1 MKIIRYFLEFILV
14 IFFFLVFK
22 IIGLKL
28 SSDLGEIIGKYFG
41 PLFRKKTIAK
51 KNILIAFPNFNEK
64 SINEMIERMWKNIGR
79 IFGEYI
85 HINKFSI
92 IDNNKKKIVFTNRD
106 NVEILKKNNKPI
118 VFFSGHFANFEL
130 MAKCLQE
137 LGFDIGAIYR
147 PLNNIFLNPIMEFI
161 RKKYICPIQIE
172 KGSNGTKK
180 LIKHIS
186 NNNPLA
192 LMVDQRLSSSIR
204 VPFFDQPATTTI
216 TPAQLAIKYDALLV
230 PVFLKRLEKT
240 NFEFFIEEPLITNRT
255 NDYDKDIFNI
265 TQIMNIKIEEFIKRD
280 PAHWLWS
287 HDRWK

>member
-1 MKIIRYFLEFILV
+1 MKIVRYFLEFILV

-41 PLFRKKTIAK
+41 PLFRKRTIAK
-51 KNILIAFPNFNEK
+51 KNILIAFPDFNEK
-64 SINEMIERMWKNIGR
+64 SINEMIDSMWKNIGR

-92 IDNNKKKIVFTNRD
+92 IDNNNKKIIFTNRN
-106 NVEILKKNNKPI
+106 NVEILKKNNNPI

-130 MAKCLQE
+130 MAKCLRE
-137 LGFDIGAIYR
+137 LGFNIGAIYR

-180 LIKHIS
+180 LIRHIS
-186 NNNPLA
+186 TNNPLA

>member
-14 IFFFLVFK
+14 IFFFLIFK

-28 SSDLGEIIGKYFG
+28 SSKLGEIIGKYFG
-41 PLFRKKTIAK
+41 PLFRKKAIAK
-51 KNILIAFPNFNEK
+51 KNILIAFPN
-64 SINEMIERMWKNIGR
+64 INETSIDQIIDNMWRNIGS

-85 HINKFSI
+85 HLNKFSI
-92 IDNNKKKIVFTNRD
+92 LDEEKNKIVFTNK
-106 NVEILKKNNKPI
+106 NNLQILKNNKKPI
-118 VFFSGHFANFEL
+118 VFFSGHFSNFEL
-130 MAKCLQE
+130 MAKCLRE
-137 LGFDIGAIYR
+137 LEFNIGAIYR

-240 NFEFFIEEPLITNRT
+240 NFEFFIEEPLITNQT

>member
-1 MKIIRYFLEFILV
+1 MKIIRYFLEFIIV
-14 IFFFLVFK
+14 IIFFLIFK

-64 SINEMIERMWKNIGR
+64 SINEMIDRMWKNIGR

-92 IDNNKKKIVFTNRD
+92 IDNSKKKIVFTNRD
-106 NVEILKKNNKPI
+106 DAEILKKNNKPI

-216 TPAQLAIKYDALLV
+216 TPAQLTIKYDALLV

>member
-41 PLFRKKTIAK
+41 PLFRKRTIAK

-64 SINEMIERMWKNIGR
+64 SINEMIDRMWKNIGR

-92 IDNNKKKIVFTNRD
+92 IDNSKKKIVFTNRND
-106 NVEILKKNNKPI
+106 AEILKKNNKPI

-186 NNNPLA
+186 TNNPLA
-192 LMVDQRLSSSIR
+192 LMIDQRLSSSIR
-204 VPFFDQPATTTI
+204 VPFFNQPATTTT

-240 NFEFFIEEPLITNRT
+240 NFEFFIEEPLIINRT

-265 TQIMNIKIEEFIKRD
+265 TQSMNKKIEEFIKRD

>member
-51 KNILIAFPNFNEK
+51 KNILIAFPDFNEK
-64 SINEMIERMWKNIGR
+64 SINEMIDRMWKNIGR

-85 HINKFSI
+85 HINKFSVL
-92 IDNNKKKIVFTNRD
+92 DQRKKIVFTNK
-106 NVEILKKNNKPI
+106 NNIEILKKNNKPI

-137 LGFDIGAIYR
+137 LGFNIGAIYR

-240 NFEFFIEEPLITNRT
+240 NFEFFIEEPLITNQT

>member
-64 SINEMIERMWKNIGR
+64 SINEMIDRMWKNIGR

-92 IDNNKKKIVFTNRD
+92 IDNSKKKIVFTNRD
-106 NVEILKKNNKPI
+106 DAEILKKNNKPI

>member
-64 SINEMIERMWKNIGR
+64 SINEMIDRMWKNIGR

-92 IDNNKKKIVFTNRD
+92 IDNNKKKIVFTNR
-106 NVEILKKNNKPI
+106 NNAEILKKNNKPI

-137 LGFDIGAIYR
+137 LGFNIGAIYR

-240 NFEFFIEEPLITNRT
+240 NFEFFIEEPLITNQT

>member
-64 SINEMIERMWKNIGR
+64 SINEMIDRMWKNIGR

-92 IDNNKKKIVFTNRD
+92 IDNSKKKIVFTNRD
-106 NVEILKKNNKPI
+106 DAEILKKNNKPI

-137 LGFDIGAIYR
+137 LEFDIGAIYR

>member
-1 MKIIRYFLEFILV
+1 MKIIRYFLEFVIV
-14 IFFFLVFK
+14 IIFFLIFK

-28 SSDLGEIIGKYFG
+28 SSDFGEIIGKYFG

-51 KNILIAFPNFNEK
+51 KNILIAFPDLNEN

-92 IDNNKKKIVFTNRD
+92 MDLKKIKIGFANKNNFEV
-106 NVEILKKNNKPI
+106 LKKNNKPV

-137 LGFDIGAIYR
+137 LGFNIGAIYR

-186 NNNPLA
+186 TNNPLA
-192 LMVDQRLSSSIR
+192 LMIDQRLSSSIR
-204 VPFFDQPATTTI
+204 VPFFNQPATTTT

-230 PVFLKRLEKT
+230 PVFLKRLEKS
-240 NFEFFIEEPLITNRT
+240 NFEFFIEEPLIINRT

-265 TQIMNIKIEEFIKRD
+265 TQGMNKKIEEFIKRD

>member
-1 MKIIRYFLEFILV
+1 MKIIRYILEFILV

-51 KNILIAFPNFNEK
+51 KNILIAFPDLNEK
-64 SINEMIERMWKNIGR
+64 SINEMIDRMWKNIGR

-92 IDNNKKKIVFTNRD
+92 IDNSKKKIVFTNRD
-106 NVEILKKNNKPI
+106 DAEILKKNNKPI

-216 TPAQLAIKYDALLV
+216 TPAQLPIKYDALLV

>member
-51 KNILIAFPNFNEK
+51 KNILIAFPDLNEESSNK
-64 SINEMIERMWKNIGR
+64 MIDRMWKNIGR

-92 IDNNKKKIVFTNRD
+92 IDEKKNKIGFVNKNNI
-106 NVEILKKNNKPI
+106 EILKKNNKPI

-137 LGFDIGAIYR
+137 LGFNIGAIYR

>member
-1 MKIIRYFLEFILV
+1 MKIIRYFLEFFIV
-14 IFFFLVFK
+14 IIFFIIFK

-51 KNILIAFPNFNEK
+51 KNILIAFPDLNEK

-92 IDNNKKKIVFTNRD
+92 IDQKKIKIVFANK
-106 NVEILKKNNKPI
+106 NNFELLKKNNKPV

-137 LGFDIGAIYR
+137 LGFNIGAIYR

-186 NNNPLA
+186 TNGPLA
-192 LMVDQRLSSSIR
+192 LMIDQRLSSSIR
-204 VPFFDQPATTTI
+204 VPFFNQPASTTT

-240 NFEFFIEEPLITNRT
+240 NFEFFIEEPLIINRT
-255 NDYDKDIFNI
+255 SDYDKDIFNI
-265 TQIMNIKIEEFIKRD
+265 TQIMNKKIEEFIKRD

>member
-1 MKIIRYFLEFILV
+1 MKIIRYFLEFVIV
-14 IFFFLVFK
+14 IIFFLIFK

-51 KNILIAFPNFNEK
+51 KNILIAFPGLNEK
-64 SINEMIERMWKNIGR
+64 SINGMIDRMWKNIGR

-85 HINKFSI
+85 HINKFSV
-92 IDNNKKKIVFTNRD
+92 IDQKKKIIFTNK
-106 NVEILKKNNKPI
+106 NNIEILKKNNKPI

-137 LGFDIGAIYR
+137 LGFNIGAIYR

-161 RKKYICPIQIE
+161 RKKYICPIQIK

-186 NNNPLA
+186 TNNPLA
-192 LMVDQRLSSSIR
+192 LMIDQRLSSSIR
-204 VPFFDQPATTTI
+204 VPFFNQPATTTT

-240 NFEFFIEEPLITNRT
+240 NFEFFIEEALIINRT

>member
-64 SINEMIERMWKNIGR
+64 SINEMIDRMWKNIGR

-92 IDNNKKKIVFTNRD
+92 IDNSKKKIVFTNRD
-106 NVEILKKNNKPI
+106 DAEILKKNNKPI

-216 TPAQLAIKYDALLV
+216 TPAQLTIKYDALLV

>member
-1 MKIIRYFLEFILV
+1 MKIVRYFLEFILV

-41 PLFRKKTIAK
+41 PLFRKRTIAK
-51 KNILIAFPNFNEK
+51 KNILIAFPDFNEK
-64 SINEMIERMWKNIGR
+64 SINEMIDSMWKNIGR

-92 IDNNKKKIVFTNRD
+92 IDNNNKKIIFTNRN

-130 MAKCLQE
+130 MAKCLRE
-137 LGFDIGAIYR
+137 LGFNIGAIYR

-180 LIKHIS
+180 LIRHIS
-186 NNNPLA
+186 TNNPLA

>member
-41 PLFRKKTIAK
+41 PLFRKRTIAK

-92 IDNNKKKIVFTNRD
+92 IDNNKKKIVFTNR
-106 NVEILKKNNKPI
+106 NNMEILKKNNKPI

-216 TPAQLAIKYDALLV
+216 TPAQLTIKYDALLV

>member
-1 MKIIRYFLEFILV
+1 MKIIRYFLEFAIV
-14 IFFFLVFK
+14 IIFFIIFK

-28 SSDLGEIIGKYFG
+28 SSNLGEIIGKYFG
-41 PLFRKKTIAK
+41 PLFRKKIIAK
-51 KNILIAFPNFNEK
+51 KNILIAFPDLNEK
-64 SINEMIERMWKNIGR
+64 SMNEMIERMWKNIGR

-92 IDNNKKKIVFTNRD
+92 MDLKKIKIVFANK
-106 NVEILKKNNKPI
+106 NNFEILKKNNKPV

-137 LGFDIGAIYR
+137 LGFNIGAIYR

-186 NNNPLA
+186 TNNPLA
-192 LMVDQRLSSSIR
+192 LMIDQRLSSSIR
-204 VPFFDQPATTTI
+204 VPFFNQPATTTT

-240 NFEFFIEEPLITNRT
+240 NFEFFIEEPLVINRT
-255 NDYDKDIFNI
+255 SDYDKDIFNI
-265 TQIMNIKIEEFIKRD
+265 TQNMNKKIEEFIKRD

>member
-41 PLFRKKTIAK
+41 PLFRKRTIAK

-64 SINEMIERMWKNIGR
+64 SINEMIDRMWKNIGR

-92 IDNNKKKIVFTNRD
+92 IDNSKKKIVFTNRND
-106 NVEILKKNNKPI
+106 AEILKKNNKPI

-130 MAKCLQE
+130 MAKCLRE
-137 LGFDIGAIYR
+137 LGFNIGAIYR

-240 NFEFFIEEPLITNRT
+240 NFEFFIEEPLITNQT

>member
-51 KNILIAFPNFNEK
+51 KNILIAFPDLNEN

-79 IFGEYI
+79 IFGEYV

-92 IDNNKKKIVFTNRD
+92 MDLKKIKIGFANK
-106 NVEILKKNNKPI
+106 NNFEILKKNNKPV

-137 LGFDIGAIYR
+137 LGFNIGAIYR

-161 RKKYICPIQIE
+161 RKKNICPIQIE

-186 NNNPLA
+186 TNNPLA
-192 LMVDQRLSSSIR
+192 LMIDQRLSSSIR
-204 VPFFDQPATTTI
+204 VPFFNQPATTTT

-240 NFEFFIEEPLITNRT
+240 NFEFFIEEPLIINRT
-255 NDYDKDIFNI
+255 NDYDNNIFNI
-265 TQIMNIKIEEFIKRD
+265 TQSMNKKIEEFIKRD

>member
-22 IIGLKL
+22 IIGFKL

-64 SINEMIERMWKNIGR
+64 SINEMIDRMWKNIGR

-92 IDNNKKKIVFTNRD
+92 IDNSKKKIVFTNRD
-106 NVEILKKNNKPI
+106 DAEILKKNNKPI

>member
-1 MKIIRYFLEFILV
+1 MKITRYFLEFFIVL
-14 IFFFLVFK
+14 IFFIIFK
-22 IIGLKL
+22 VIGLKL

-51 KNILIAFPNFNEK
+51 KNILIAFPDLNEK
-64 SINEMIERMWKNIGR
+64 SINEMIDRMWKNIGR

-92 IDNNKKKIVFTNRD
+92 IDPKKIKIVFANKK
-106 NVEILKKNNKPI
+106 NFEMLKKNNKPV

-137 LGFDIGAIYR
+137 LGFNIGAIYR

-186 NNNPLA
+186 TNSPLA
-192 LMVDQRLSSSIR
+192 LMIDQRLSSSIR
-204 VPFFDQPATTTI
+204 VPFFNQPATTTT

-240 NFEFFIEEPLITNRT
+240 NFEFFIEEPLIINRT
-255 NDYDKDIFNI
+255 SDYDKDIFNI
-265 TQIMNIKIEEFIKRD
+265 TQIMNKKIEEFIKRD

>member
-1 MKIIRYFLEFILV
+1 MKIIRYFLEFLIV
-14 IFFFLVFK
+14 IIFFLIFK

-64 SINEMIERMWKNIGR
+64 SINEMIDRMWKNIGR

-92 IDNNKKKIVFTNRD
+92 IDNSKKKIVFTNRND
-106 NVEILKKNNKPI
+106 AEILKKNNKPI

-137 LGFDIGAIYR
+137 LGFNIGAIYR

-240 NFEFFIEEPLITNRT
+240 NFEFFIEEPLITNQT

>member
-1 MKIIRYFLEFILV
+1 MKIIRYFLEFTLV

-64 SINEMIERMWKNIGR
+64 SINEMIDRMWKNIGR

-92 IDNNKKKIVFTNRD
+92 IDNSKKKIVFTNRD
-106 NVEILKKNNKPI
+106 DAEILKKNNKPI

>member
-1 MKIIRYFLEFILV
+1 MKIVRYFLEFILV

-41 PLFRKKTIAK
+41 PLFRKRTIAK
-51 KNILIAFPNFNEK
+51 KNILIAFPDFNEK
-64 SINEMIERMWKNIGR
+64 SINEMIDSMWKNIGR

-92 IDNNKKKIVFTNRD
+92 IDNNKKIVFTNRN

-130 MAKCLQE
+130 MAKCLRE
-137 LGFDIGAIYR
+137 LGFNIGAIYR

-180 LIKHIS
+180 LIRHIS
-186 NNNPLA
+186 TNNPLA

>member
-41 PLFRKKTIAK
+41 PLFRKRTIAK

-64 SINEMIERMWKNIGR
+64 SINEMIDRMWKNIGR

-92 IDNNKKKIVFTNRD
+92 IDNSKKKIVFTNRD
-106 NVEILKKNNKPI
+106 DAEILKKNNKPI

-186 NNNPLA
+186 TNSPLA
-192 LMVDQRLSSSIR
+192 LMIDQRLSSSIR
-204 VPFFDQPATTTI
+204 VPFFNQPASTTT
-216 TPAQLAIKYDALLV
+216 TPAQLAIKYDALLI
-230 PVFLKRLEKT
+230 PVFLKRLKKT
-240 NFEFFIEEPLITNRT
+240 NFEFFIEEPLIINRT
-255 NDYDKDIFNI
+255 SDYDKDIFNI
-265 TQIMNIKIEEFIKRD
+265 TQIMNKKIEEFIKKD

>member
-14 IFFFLVFK
+14 ISFFLIFK

-28 SSDLGEIIGKYFG
+28 SSKLGEIIGKYFG
-41 PLFRKKTIAK
+41 PLFRKKIIVK
-51 KNILIAFPNFNEK
+51 KNILIAFPNIDEK
-64 SINEMIERMWKNIGR
+64 SINQIIDGMWKNIGR

-85 HINKFSI
+85 HINKFSLL
-92 IDNNKKKIVFTNRD
+92 DNEKNKIVFINK
-106 NVEILKKNNKPI
+106 NNLQILMNNNKPI
-118 VFFSGHFANFEL
+118 IFFSGHFANFEL
-130 MAKCLQE
+130 MAKCLRE
-137 LGFDIGAIYR
+137 LQFNIGAIYR

-186 NNNPLA
+186 TKNPLA
-192 LMVDQRLSSSIR
+192 LMIDQRLSSSIR
-204 VPFFDQPATTTI
+204 VPFFNQPATTTT

-240 NFEFFIEEPLITNRT
+240 NFEFFIEEPLIINRT

>member
-1 MKIIRYFLEFILV
+1 MKIIRYFLEFVIV
-14 IFFFLVFK
+14 IIFFLIFK

-28 SSDLGEIIGKYFG
+28 SSDLGGVIGKYFG

-51 KNILIAFPNFNEK
+51 KNILIAFPDLNEN
-64 SINEMIERMWKNIGR
+64 SINEMIERMWKIIGR

-92 IDNNKKKIVFTNRD
+92 IDQKKIKIFFTNK
-106 NVEILKKNNKPI
+106 NNFELLKKNKKPV

-137 LGFDIGAIYR
+137 LGFNIGAIYR

-186 NNNPLA
+186 TNSPLA
-192 LMVDQRLSSSIR
+192 LMIDQRLSSSIR
-204 VPFFDQPATTTI
+204 VPFFNQPATTTT

-240 NFEFFIEEPLITNRT
+240 NFEFFIEEPLIINRT
-255 NDYDKDIFNI
+255 SDYDKDIFNI
-265 TQIMNIKIEEFIKRD
+265 TQIMNKKIEEFIKRD

>member
-1 MKIIRYFLEFILV
+1 MKIIRYFLEFVIV
-14 IFFFLVFK
+14 TIFFIIFK

-51 KNILIAFPNFNEK
+51 KNILIAFPDLNEN
-64 SINEMIERMWKNIGR
+64 SINEMVERMWKNIGR

-85 HINKFSI
+85 HINEFSI
-92 IDNNKKKIVFTNRD
+92 MDLKKIKIGFANKNNFEV
-106 NVEILKKNNKPI
+106 LKKNNKPV

-137 LGFDIGAIYR
+137 LGFNIGAIYR
-147 PLNNIFLNPIMEFI
+147 PLNNIFLNPVMEFI
-161 RKKYICPIQIE
+161 RKKYICLIQIE

-186 NNNPLA
+186 TNNPLA
-192 LMVDQRLSSSIR
+192 LMIDQRLSSSIR
-204 VPFFDQPATTTI
+204 VPFFNQPATTTT

-240 NFEFFIEEPLITNRT
+240 NFEFFIEEPLIVNRT

-265 TQIMNIKIEEFIKRD
+265 TQSMNKKIEEFIKRD

>member
-64 SINEMIERMWKNIGR
+64 SINEMIDRMWKNIGR

-92 IDNNKKKIVFTNRD
+92 IDNSKKKIVFTNRN

-137 LGFDIGAIYR
+137 LGFNIGAIYR

-240 NFEFFIEEPLITNRT
+240 NFEFFIEEPLITNQT

>member
-51 KNILIAFPNFNEK
+51 KNILIAFPDLNEK

-92 IDNNKKKIVFTNRD
+92 IDQKKKIVFTNK
-106 NVEILKKNNKPI
+106 NNIEILKKNNKPI

-137 LGFDIGAIYR
+137 LGFNIGAIYR

-240 NFEFFIEEPLITNRT
+240 NFEFFIEEPLITNQT